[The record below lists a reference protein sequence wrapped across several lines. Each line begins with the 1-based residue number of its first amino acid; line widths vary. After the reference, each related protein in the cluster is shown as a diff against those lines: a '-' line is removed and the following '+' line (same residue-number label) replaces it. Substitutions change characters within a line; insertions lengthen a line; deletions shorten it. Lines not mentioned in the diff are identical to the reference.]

1 MQDVEAAAEASQTE
15 AIRRCFHAPRPL
27 PGPRGISWRL
37 QVSQGVVETR
47 RKAQLLESQIDEV
60 PHLEV
65 LTLAFSK
72 CPHSWKVEPSEA
84 EHR

>member
-1 MQDVEAAAEASQTE
+1 M
-15 AIRRCFHAPRPL
+15 
-27 PGPRGISWRL
+27 
-37 QVSQGVVETR
+37 ETR